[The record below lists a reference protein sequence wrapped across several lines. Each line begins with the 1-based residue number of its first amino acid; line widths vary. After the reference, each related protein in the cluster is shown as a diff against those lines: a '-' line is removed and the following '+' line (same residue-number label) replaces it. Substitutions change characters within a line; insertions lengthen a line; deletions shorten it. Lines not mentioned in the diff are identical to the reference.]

1 MRFSE
6 IIESSGKTI
15 LVYHGGGH
23 PEPHNGMYFST
34 DPGFAEDYG
43 KVYQYKID
51 LGKMFD
57 SLDETLIEPM
67 LPMYD
72 PYHEVDVETIDE
84 YMDSS
89 SDTWEI
95 IEQHL
100 RDIKSMGYDS
110 IRVFEGGIENY
121 YIFDKNN
128 ITLLSQKR

>member
-1 MRFSE
+1 MDFRNL
-6 IIESSGKTI
+6 IEAATTI
-15 LVYHGGGH
+15 TAYHGGDH
-23 PEPHNGMYFST
+23 PEPHDGMYFSS
-34 DPGFAEDYG
+34 DPHFAKDYG
-43 KVYQYKID
+43 EVFQYRIS

-57 SLDETLIEPM
+57 SLDEHLIEPM

-72 PYHEVDVETIDE
+72 PYHEVDIESMDE

-110 IRVFEGGIENY
+110 IRVFEGGVENY
-121 YIFDKNN
+121 YIFDKSN
-128 ITLLSQKR
+128 IQLLGEL

>member
-1 MRFSE
+1 MDFRNL
-6 IIESSGKTI
+6 IEAATTI
-15 LVYHGGGH
+15 TAYHGGDH
-23 PEPHNGMYFST
+23 PEPHDGMYFSS
-34 DPGFAEDYG
+34 DPHFAKDYG
-43 KVYQYKID
+43 EVYQYKIS

-57 SLDETLIEPM
+57 SLDEHLIEPM

-110 IRVFEGGIENY
+110 IRVFEGGVENY
-121 YIFDKNN
+121 YIFDKSN
-128 ITLLSQKR
+128 IQLLCEI

>member
-1 MRFSE
+1 MNIRTL
-6 IIESSGKTI
+6 IEAATSITA
-15 LVYHGGGH
+15 YHGGDH
-23 PEPHNGMYFST
+23 PEPHDGMYFSS
-34 DPGFAEDYG
+34 DPDFSKDYG
-43 KVYQYKID
+43 DVYQYKIN

-57 SLDETLIEPM
+57 SLDERLIEPM

-72 PYHEVDVETIDE
+72 PYHEVDIETIDD

-110 IRVFEGGIENY
+110 IRVFEGGVENY
-121 YIFDKNN
+121 YIFNKSN
-128 ITLLSQKR
+128 IQLLGEL